1 MTTVSQANDL
11 KLVLEGKTSN
21 VSIHENQ
28 NTITDL
34 LNDTPGCFPNGL
46 PTVTL
51 NPPRL
56 SAQAFARSH
65 RNTTKLAQPP
75 PPRGCE
81 GFRGLLLAALGTD
94 AQGDK
99 VRYRSPVLF
108 PVLLPASV
116 GVICDAASRARRP
129 AAVNWFGEL
138 RGESA
143 DPPGIC
149 EGSLWRPG
157 QGNSRLSPVC
167 ATVSPLPPGGGERAR
182 PLLHP
187 QATEGENSTRAE
199 SAVRPHA
206 GSPQKSPLCAIPT
219 RKSSRTQPR
228 CLREPLVPLPE
239 HSSLGRFTM
248 NGRTELHQI

>member
-1 MTTVSQANDL
+1 MTTTSQANDL

-56 SAQAFARSH
+56 PAQAFARSH
-65 RNTTKLAQPP
+65 RNTTKLAQPR

-99 VRYRSPVLF
+99 VRYRSPVLL
-108 PVLLPASV
+108 PALLPASV
-116 GVICDAASRARRP
+116 GMICDAASRARRP

-149 EGSLWRPG
+149 EGSLWRPARG
-157 QGNSRLSPVC
+157 TAGYRPSVQRSRPF
-167 ATVSPLPPGGGERAR
+167 PPGAGRGRVPFCTRRRPKARTRRAQSLPFALTLG
-182 PLLHP
+182 PLRNPRYAPYRRGKAAGHSH
-187 QATEGENSTRAE
+187 AVSE
-199 SAVRPHA
+199 SPSSPSLSIRHSV
-206 GSPQKSPLCAIPT
+206 GSP
-219 RKSSRTQPR
+219 
-228 CLREPLVPLPE
+228 
-239 HSSLGRFTM
+239 
-248 NGRTELHQI
+248 